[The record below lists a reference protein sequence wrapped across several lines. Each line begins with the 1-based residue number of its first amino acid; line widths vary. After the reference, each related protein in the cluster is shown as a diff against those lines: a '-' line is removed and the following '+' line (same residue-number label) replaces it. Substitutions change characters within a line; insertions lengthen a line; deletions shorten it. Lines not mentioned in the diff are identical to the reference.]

1 MAADSSNG
9 RSPIKRAASPKAEV
23 RGTQFR
29 LHHWW
34 YAVGSLILI
43 LGHAQVVL
51 GADPYA
57 NALDKQF
64 STAPASPDSSDSGVA
79 ALEAG
84 LKRQAQE
91 MAQRPEA
98 SPEVHADRIE
108 QLFLW
113 GVGVVATLGAGL
125 AALIALRR
133 WNHWLDKKA
142 AQQELARNGLVE
154 DPVMAE
160 FLHTLHEELWSG
172 PVAPPSAPSEP
183 PNTLPAPTTAA
194 QKPSAPKLLPPGHV
208 FGGNNLAFLR
218 AELQRLSRAPD
229 DDERLRVLRELLEG
243 VELIKQSS
251 DSPHLRSAKLL
262 ATALHGLLKQVSLK
276 AAHVT
281 PSVLRTAAAAMDL
294 LEFLCTRTPRPDLAN
309 APPVRLLAVDD
320 EPISLRAVAFA
331 LKKAFNG
338 SDVAVD
344 GQSALAL
351 AVQQP
356 YDVIFLDIEMPGM
369 DGFELCAKIRE
380 TAANRTTPVVFVTS
394 HTDFDSRAKCALLGA
409 QDLIAKPFLAFE
421 ITLKALTL
429 VLRARE
435 ERESKSAENEHERPD
450 VEMPTAAPPAM
461 PAALAA
467 AVPSA

>member
-1 MAADSSNG
+1 M
-9 RSPIKRAASPKAEV
+9 R
-23 RGTQFR
+23 
-29 LHHWW
+29 
-34 YAVGSLILI
+34 
-43 LGHAQVVL
+43 

-57 NALDKQF
+57 GALDKQF
-64 STAPASPDSSDSGVA
+64 STAPAAPDSSDPGVA

-84 LKRQAQE
+84 LKQQAHE

-98 SPEVHADRIE
+98 IPESHADRIE
-108 QLFLW
+108 QVFLW
-113 GVGVVATLGAGL
+113 GVGVVAALGASL
-125 AALIALRR
+125 VALIALRQ

-160 FLHTLHEELWSG
+160 FLHTLHEELWNG
-172 PVAPPSAPSEP
+172 PVATPSEQFGP
-183 PNTLPAPTTAA
+183 PITLPAPTAAA
-194 QKPSAPKLLPPGHV
+194 QKPSALKPSLQGPVP
-208 FGGNNLAFLR
+208 GGNNLALLR

-243 VELIKQSS
+243 AELIKQSS
-251 DSPHLRSAKLL
+251 DLPHLRSAKLL
-262 ATALHGLLKQVSLK
+262 ASALHGLLKQLSLK
-276 AAHVT
+276 AAHIT
-281 PSVLRTAAAAMDL
+281 PSVLRTAAAAVDL
-294 LEFLCTRTPRPDLAN
+294 LEFLSARTPRPDLAN

-351 AVQQP
+351 AIQQP

-369 DGFELCAKIRE
+369 DGFELCAKIHE

-435 ERESKSAENEHERPD
+435 ERESKSAQNEHETPD
-450 VEMPTAAPPAM
+450 VEMPTAAPAVM
-461 PAALAA
+461 HAALAA